1 MKKIITVALIAILIM
16 IMVYLVP
23 RPNKNE
29 LRIGLVL
36 PAQHVALDAIVQGFK
51 EELSLN
57 LKGQAIHFEV
67 QNALGDLNLQKSA
80 INKFIAGK
88 VDLLIPI
95 GKGATQMALHNA
107 PKELPILF
115 LAAFLP
121 PDRPE
126 VKQKPGLMGIID
138 EIPVSLQLKF
148 MKLVLPELKK
158 MAVVYVSSDKIFD
171 DVNEL
176 AKETSALNISL
187 QKLMVQNIS
196 ELYTISSRIEPD
208 NQAIIILK
216 DVLVAS
222 GINALIQQADSLK
235 IPLITSD
242 EGTIKHGG
250 AFAVGVTEIDIGRQ
264 GAQIAAAFFHK
275 STISEPIQYLKKIS
289 VFVNKEACQKQGL
302 NLSKLEQAAHSLNL
316 SVVEI

>member
-1 MKKIITVALIAILIM
+1 MKKILTVAAIAVAIM
-16 IMVYLVP
+16 IVVYLMP
-23 RPNKNE
+23 KSSKNE

-36 PAQHVALDAIVQGFK
+36 PAQHVALDEIAQAFK
-51 EELSLN
+51 DELSQN
-57 LKGQAIHFEV
+57 LKGQSIHFEV

-80 INKFIAGK
+80 INKFIADK
-88 VDLLIPI
+88 VDLLVSV

-107 PKELPILF
+107 PKEQPILF

-126 VKQKPGLMGIID
+126 VKQKPGLMGVID

-148 MKLVLPELKK
+148 MKLVVPDLKK

-171 DVNEL
+171 DVDEL
-176 AKETSALNISL
+176 SKETSAMDISL

-208 NQAIIILK
+208 NQAIFILK

-242 EGTIKHGG
+242 EGTIKQGG
-250 AFAVGVTEIDIGRQ
+250 AFAVGVTEVDIGRQ
-264 GAQIAAAFFHK
+264 GAQIAAAFFQK
-275 STISEPIQYLKKIS
+275 SAISEPIQYLKKIS
-289 VFVNKEACQKQGL
+289 VFVNKEACQKGGI

-316 SVVEI
+316 SIIEI